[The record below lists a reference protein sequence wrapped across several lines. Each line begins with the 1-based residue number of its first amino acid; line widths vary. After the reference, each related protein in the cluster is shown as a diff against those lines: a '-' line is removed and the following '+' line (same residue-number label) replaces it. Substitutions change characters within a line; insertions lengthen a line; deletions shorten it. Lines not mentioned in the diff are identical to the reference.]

1 MSLCSQLKK
10 SVATSWSPSTQ
21 PPEFLWKTCTSFEAI
36 PCMRENLLSVF
47 WPITTK
53 LPDRAPKSFSSTAW
67 QVSPWLRSHRGR
79 HVGHTFDPFMKQ
91 EIDVVFGH
99 TKLEVS
105 SVSAMSISMYTV
117 VLFSAFIFVSFRVSS
132 CAAPHT
138 QQISVDLASVSKCM
152 KFYVARRSCVL
163 NAIQ

>member
-67 QVSPWLRSHRGR
+67 QVSPWLRFHRGR
-79 HVGHTFDPFMKQ
+79 HVGHTFDAFMKQ

-117 VLFSAFIFVSFRVSS
+117 VLFSAFIFVSSEWAHVLHHIHNR
-132 CAAPHT
+132 
-138 QQISVDLASVSKCM
+138 SVWIWLQ
-152 KFYVARRSCVL
+152 FQ
-163 NAIQ
+163 NAWNFMLHGGAVF